1 MLVAQNVTKKFYR
14 PTKNQSHFEAVKPC
28 TLELTPGKLTEI
40 TGRSGSG
47 KSTLLYMC
55 AGLLKPNS
63 GTVMLDGKDLYRMDD
78 KELSRLR
85 NESFGVISQ
94 GQNGL
99 YALSVLE
106 NVLIP
111 AALLK
116 GDSADYTDR
125 ARELLDMVGI
135 LNLEN
140 ARMSEL
146 SGGEM
151 RRMSIARALLL
162 KPKVLFA
169 DEPTDD
175 LDDENTNIVLNLLR
189 KTADSGCAVMLVT
202 HESEA
207 AKYADI
213 ILKMD
218 AGQLQK

>member
-1 MLVAQNVTKKFYR
+1 
-14 PTKNQSHFEAVKPC
+14 
-28 TLELTPGKLTEI
+28 
-40 TGRSGSG
+40 
-47 KSTLLYMC
+47 
-55 AGLLKPNS
+55 
-63 GTVMLDGKDLYRMDD
+63 MLDGKDLYRMDD

-85 NESFGVISQ
+85 NESFGVIPQ

-111 AALLK
+111 AALLN

-189 KTADSGCAVMLVT
+189 QTADSGCAVMLVT